1 MLGRVGGDLTA
12 FKICVSTNN
21 ATFLFAFIGGM
32 GPREG
37 GLGINRQNMNPTE
50 LAELGIQ
57 LAVAALQQTK
67 QQVSPQ
73 TRLC

>member
-1 MLGRVGGDLTA
+1 M
-12 FKICVSTNN
+12 FE
-21 ATFLFAFIGGM
+21 ATFLFAFVGGM

-67 QQVSPQ
+67 QQVS
-73 TRLC
+73 CIEF